1 MRLFHRFLLVGCL
14 LSSSHVMAASNLGK
28 SYDLCMDNSNGVTTR
43 MIECIS
49 TEHQRQDGL
58 LNQNYQ
64 KRMADLSNDRK
75 TKLRDVQRKW
85 IAYRDANCQFYA
97 DPDGGSLARVE
108 ANTCLMRMTAA
119 RAEELAQAVSP

>member
-1 MRLFHRFLLVGCL
+1 
-14 LSSSHVMAASNLGK
+14 
-28 SYDLCMDNSNGVTTR
+28 
-43 MIECIS
+43 
-49 TEHQRQDGL
+49 
-58 LNQNYQ
+58 Q

-108 ANTCLMRMTAA
+108 ANACMLRMTAA

>member
-28 SYDLCMDNSNGVTTR
+28 SYDLCMDHSDGVTTR
-43 MIECIS
+43 MIECIGE
-49 TEHQRQDGL
+49 EHQRKDQQ

-64 KRMADLSNDRK
+64 HLMTGLSAERK
-75 TKLRDVQRKW
+75 TQLRNVQRKW
-85 IAYRDANCQFYA
+85 MAYRDANCQFYA

-108 ANTCLMRMTAA
+108 ANACMLRMTAA